1 MSPKN
6 AQVPPNLGSKHAL
19 GMVPVRIGPCCV
31 APTAKELELYCH
43 RWHIFASGS
52 DGGRWALGSG
62 IPRVNR
68 GTPAAGSALAADI
81 AKAGGQ
87 VQLYPVA
94 MSGIPLNAVSYC
106 CDSAGALSHP
116 QKKQYK

>member
-1 MSPKN
+1 
-6 AQVPPNLGSKHAL
+6 
-19 GMVPVRIGPCCV
+19 MVPVRIGPCCV

-62 IPRVNR
+62 ILRVKR
-68 GTPAAGSALAADI
+68 GMPAAGSVLAADI
-81 AKAGGQ
+81 AKAGSQ

-106 CDSAGALSHP
+106 CDSAGELSHH
-116 QKKQYK
+116 KRNNINK